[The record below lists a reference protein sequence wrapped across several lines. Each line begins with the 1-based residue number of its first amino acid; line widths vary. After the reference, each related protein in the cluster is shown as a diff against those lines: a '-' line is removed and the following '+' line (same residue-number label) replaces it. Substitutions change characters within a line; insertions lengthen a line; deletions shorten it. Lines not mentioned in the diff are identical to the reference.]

1 MRPTELREYVGWEWI
16 VEAWLE
22 QEGLS
27 ADAE

>member
-22 QEGLS
+22 QEGLR
-27 ADAE
+27 